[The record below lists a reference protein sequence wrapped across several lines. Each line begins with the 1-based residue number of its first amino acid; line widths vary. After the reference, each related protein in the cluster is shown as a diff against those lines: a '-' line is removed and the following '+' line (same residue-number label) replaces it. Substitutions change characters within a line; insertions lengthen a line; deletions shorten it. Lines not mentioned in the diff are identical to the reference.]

1 MITHK
6 KFLIA
11 LANQL
16 DLEGKSDKADQ
27 IDQNFEEFLKL
38 LEEGK
43 LQFDN
48 TFVVGDRDPRLQRGN
63 LGRETTLSG
72 ISDSQ

>member
-1 MITHK
+1 MDYK
-6 KFLIA
+6 NFLIC
-11 LANQL
+11 LADQF
-16 DLEGKSDKADQ
+16 DQDGEFEKADQ
-27 IDQNFEEFLKL
+27 IDENFDEFLKL

-48 TFVVGDRDPRLQRGN
+48 TFFIGDRDPRLQRGN

>member
-1 MITHK
+1 MDYK
-6 KFLIA
+6 YLLIC
-11 LANQL
+11 LADQL
-16 DLEGKSDKADQ
+16 DREGKFNQADQ
-27 IDQNFEEFLKL
+27 VDENFEEFLKL

-48 TFVVGDRDPRLQRGN
+48 TFFIGSRDPRSQREN